1 MGYWPGV
8 SGYHE
13 YPRCH
18 AKSDELG
25 FAKVVVCAEV
35 AAAAP
40 VELSEAAQATNCKYN
55 RTLFRVEDKGSA
67 LMTGGQ
73 PDARTRNGLAC
84 ATRLLY
90 V

>member
-1 MGYWPGV
+1 V

-40 VELSEAAQATNCKYN
+40 VELSEAAHATNCKYN
-55 RTLFRVEDKGSA
+55 RT
-67 LMTGGQ
+67 
-73 PDARTRNGLAC
+73 
-84 ATRLLY
+84 
-90 V
+90 

>member
-1 MGYWPGV
+1 V

-40 VELSEAAQATNCKYN
+40 VELSEAAHATNCKYN
-55 RTLFRVEDKGSA
+55 RTHYLEH
-67 LMTGGQ
+67 
-73 PDARTRNGLAC
+73 GLK
-84 ATRLLY
+84 TKDS
-90 V
+90 VDDG